1 MELNQ
6 RAHAL
11 VQPIIDTP
19 QEIGAELVQLACG
32 AKVLD
37 LGVTAGRG
45 GLEAGRQMAEICL
58 AGLGEV
64 SFSLGD
70 APGTRTFVNVCT
82 DRPELACIA
91 SQYAGWQI
99 KTENFFGM
107 GSGPM
112 RVKAAKEPVIQELN
126 LTDEYPVAVGVLEAS
141 QLPGDD
147 VCQKIATDCHV
158 DPKKLVLLVARTASI
173 AGHVQV
179 VARSVETCLHK
190 LHELKFDLSKI
201 ASGFGAAPLPPIAAD
216 DVVGIGRTNDA
227 ILYGGTV
234 TLWVN
239 ETSQRLS
246 EFGEKLPSS
255 TSLMYGQPFEQIL
268 RDAKFDFYQ
277 IDPLLFSPAEV
288 CLVSLQDGKSTI
300 FGKKNLEVLAN
311 SFGQG

>member
-1 MELNQ
+1 
-6 RAHAL
+6 
-11 VQPIIDTP
+11 
-19 QEIGAELVQLACG
+19 
-32 AKVLD
+32 
-37 LGVTAGRG
+37 
-45 GLEAGRQMAEICL
+45 
-58 AGLGEV
+58 
-64 SFSLGD
+64 
-70 APGTRTFVNVCT
+70 
-82 DRPELACIA
+82 
-91 SQYAGWQI
+91 
-99 KTENFFGM
+99 
-107 GSGPM
+107 M
-112 RVKAAKEPVIQELN
+112 RVKAAKEPVIQEMN
-126 LTDEYPVAVGVLEAS
+126 LTDDYPVAVGVLETS
-141 QLPGDD
+141 QLPGDE
-147 VCQKIATDCHV
+147 VCQKIAADCQV
-158 DPKKLVLLVARTASI
+158 DPKKLVLLAARTASI

-239 ETSQRLS
+239 ETSERLR
-246 EFGEKLPSS
+246 EFGEKLPSN
-255 TSLMYGQPFEQIL
+255 TSSMYGQPFEKIL

-300 FGKKNLEVLAN
+300 FGERNIDVLAT